1 MFGHSFVMKLF
12 FAVPVR
18 LVCIN
23 HRLSLIN
30 LLQAIAFDSVISRM
44 ATLGD
49 EIAQCVLALRAV
61 Q

>member
-1 MFGHSFVMKLF
+1 MR
-12 FAVPVR
+12 P
-18 LVCIN
+18 VCIS

-30 LLQAIAFDSVISRM
+30 LLQAVVFDSVISRM
-44 ATLGD
+44 ATPGD